1 MRLSSK
7 KLTTFLGIQKDLL
20 PLYRLLE
27 LGVRERCGDGG
38 EIRVEDNEIIFSE
51 GANYLWIS
59 IPMEVK
65 TYNPLPFL
73 LVTFQL
79 PYQVKGLRIT
89 GTINLE
95 RELWAHDA
103 LVGRP
108 EDIDE
113 WLLAMIEKGHKFIL
127 QRVRARQAFHRH
139 WCRSCPRVGQ
149 A

>member
-1 MRLSSK
+1 MPLVLERPMRLNSK
-7 KLTTFLGIQKDLL
+7 KLTAFLGMRKELL

-38 EIRVEDNEIIFSE
+38 EVRIEDDEIIFSD
-51 GANYLWIS
+51 GADYLWIS
-59 IPMEVK
+59 IPMAVK

-79 PYQVKGLRIT
+79 PYQVQGLRIT

-95 RELWAHDA
+95 RELWAHDT

-113 WLLAMIEKGHKFIL
+113 WLLDMIEKGHGFIL
-127 QRVRARQAFHRH
+127 QRTRARGAFRRY
-139 WCRSCPRVGQ
+139 W
-149 A
+149 